1 MTSTLSTTDLRQRIE
16 QTARSFLFRFEET
29 STKNDASIINLDV
42 TEDCTRHMLP
52 ASVNQTFQLPA
63 DFFFDNKTYQ
73 GAVANDIKVLK
84 FKNNVLSNLVID
96 TEARLAAFTSIA
108 EIHPVDGT
116 EWYSA
121 EQAWYLCFNDDGSKV
136 TKVVEFC
143 DKDVLVKMAS
153 ASK

>member
-1 MTSTLSTTDLRQRIE
+1 MTFTTSTTDLRQRIE
-16 QTARSFLFRFEET
+16 QTARLFLFRFEE
-29 STKNDASIINLDV
+29 SSAKNDASIINLDV
-42 TEDCTRHMLP
+42 TEGCTRHMLP
-52 ASVNQTFQLPA
+52 ASVNQTFQLPV

-96 TEARLAAFTSIA
+96 TGARLAAFTSIA

-121 EQAWYLCFNDDGSKV
+121 EQAWYLYFNEDGSKIN
-136 TKVVEFC
+136 KVVEFC
-143 DKDVLVKMAS
+143 DKDALVKMAN